1 MLTSYSESICDYC
14 SFVHGTNRV
23 LQHAT
28 SALPIPSWWKVR
40 TLLGAQYSYKESY
53 THQLCELT
61 RFVVKLEIV
70 THLTLPN
77 SSVPYSSVNGE
88 CLMNLDSWLHVKGT
102 DNVSRFVLS
111 LVLEWL
117 PVLVLVL
124 VVTVCGVLTFIG
136 LSIRVRFT
144 TFLRVENRHIFP
156 QLYRLQNSL

>member
-1 MLTSYSESICDYC
+1 
-14 SFVHGTNRV
+14 
-23 LQHAT
+23 
-28 SALPIPSWWKVR
+28 
-40 TLLGAQYSYKESY
+40 
-53 THQLCELT
+53 
-61 RFVVKLEIV
+61 
-70 THLTLPN
+70 
-77 SSVPYSSVNGE
+77 
-88 CLMNLDSWLHVKGT
+88 MNLDSWLHVKGT